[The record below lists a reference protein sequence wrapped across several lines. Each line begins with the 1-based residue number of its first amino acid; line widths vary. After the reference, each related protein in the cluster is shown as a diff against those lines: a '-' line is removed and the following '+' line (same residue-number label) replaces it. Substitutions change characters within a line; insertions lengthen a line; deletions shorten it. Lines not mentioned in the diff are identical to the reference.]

1 MLTFANPWGLLGLL
15 AVPAVL
21 WLHLYRVRFAPLVVG
36 GLFLWDDAVRRPPGG
51 RTRDRLKSTP
61 SLWLELLAALA
72 LGLLL
77 AGPRV
82 RWETTGP
89 HLVAVVDGSASMT
102 AATGETNADGSPRTF
117 RDRALAEL
125 RTRAAAL
132 GGNARLTVVHSGA
145 RPRVVGGPRGPWR
158 EVVESVRDDAPADG
172 RHDLAPAV
180 DLAARLA
187 ADGGSV
193 LVLTDRAPDALGF
206 APAASVAV
214 VGVGE
219 PRANAALLAA
229 DRRAGDGGEEL
240 FVRARA
246 FGAVGPATLT
256 VADAAGGALASRA
269 WRPEPGAAASFTV
282 PLPARVAGEPIRVRL
297 DAEGDALAADSSAA
311 LLPTPAR
318 PVRAANA
325 LPAGPARDAVGRALA
340 ALPDVTVA
348 ADPADADLLFLSP
361 ATAADRPAGAWAVA
375 VGPLTG
381 ENAGAAA
388 DAAGP
393 FLVDRADPLAGGL
406 SLAGVVWGG
415 AGGGRELP
423 GVGPLAPVA
432 AAGGRVLVARAVD
445 EVGVIAVNA
454 DLARGTLARTPDWP
468 ILVANLAAARRAALP
483 GPDRA
488 NLRLGETGRLT
499 LTDAQVAS
507 PAPLRLVRLD
517 GTGDPTGEPTPLPR
531 EPVVP
536 VTPPAVGT
544 WAVRDGGGSE
554 FARFAVRLADGR
566 EADLTALSSGV
577 REAGGDAAGTA
588 TDDPA
593 PWPVAALALVALAAF
608 VADWRATRH

>member
-1 MLTFANPWGLLGLL
+1 M
-15 AVPAVL
+15 
-21 WLHLYRVRFAPLVVG
+21 

-82 RWETTGP
+82 RWETTAP
-89 HLVAVVDGSASMT
+89 HLVAVLDGSASMT
-102 AATGETNADGSPRTF
+102 AATGAANADGSPETF

-132 GGNARLTVVHSGA
+132 GGDARLTVVRSGV

-158 EVVESVRDDAPADG
+158 DVIGSVREDAPADG
-172 RHDLAPAV
+172 RHDLAPAT

-193 LVLTDRAPDALGF
+193 LLLTDRAPAALGF
-206 APAASVAV
+206 APPAPVAV

-229 DRRAGDGGEEL
+229 DRRAGEDGEEL

-256 VADAAGGALASRA
+256 VEDAAGAAVASRA
-269 WRPEPGAAASFTV
+269 WRPEPGAAASLTI
-282 PLPARVAGEPIRVRL
+282 PLPARVAGELIRVRL
-297 DAEGDALAADSSAA
+297 NAEGDALAADSSAT

-325 LPAGPARDAVGRALA
+325 LPAGPARDAVARALA
-340 ALPDVTVA
+340 AVSDVTVA
-348 ADPADADLLFLSP
+348 ADPAGADLLFTTP
-361 ATAADRPAGAWAVA
+361 AAAADRPAGAWAVA
-375 VGPLTG
+375 VGPL
-381 ENAGAAA
+381 AGANDDAPA
-388 DAAGP
+388 DIAGP
-393 FLVDRADPLAGGL
+393 FLIDRADPLAGGL
-406 SLAGVVWGG
+406 SLAGTVWGG

-432 AAGGRVLVARAVD
+432 AAGGRVLVGRAVN
-445 EVGVIAVNA
+445 EAGVIMVNA

-488 NLRLGETGRLT
+488 NLRLGETARLT
-499 LTDAQVAS
+499 LTDAQIAS
-507 PAPLRLVRLD
+507 PDPLRLVRLN
-517 GTGDPTGEPTPLPR
+517 GGGQPIGEPTPLPR

-536 VTPPAVGT
+536 VTPPAAGT
-544 WAVRDGGGSE
+544 WAVTDGGAGSE
-554 FARFAVRLADGR
+554 LARFAVRLADGR
-566 EADLTALSSGV
+566 EADLTTLSSGV
-577 REAGGDAAGTA
+577 RDAEGEAAGTA